1 MFPDRRQ
8 LAAVY
13 AEELTSLGD
22 PCSTD
27 EALAL
32 TPSQCVHRLW
42 VARRD
47 AHARAEVQRL
57 DERTTEALD
66 ALAPLAQVEEVGA

>member
-22 PCSTD
+22 TCTTD
-27 EALAL
+27 EALTM
-32 TPSQCVHRLW
+32 TPAQCVHRLW
-42 VARRD
+42 VARRA
-47 AHARAEVQRL
+47 AHARAEVARL

-66 ALAPLAQVEEVGA
+66 ALARLEVVA